1 MFHAATSFIQDL
13 SNWIELTTSDRNR
26 AYLLEVHARYTRVR
40 ARCNLRKWR
49 VLFWAQRFT
58 WWWRARAW
66 APGHAGY
73 LQAIE
78 EWNALAA

>member
-1 MFHAATSFIQDL
+1 MFDNATSFIQDL
-13 SNWIELTTSDRNR
+13 SNWAPFLLDEEYEEITYQIAANR
-26 AYLLEVHARYTRVR
+26 AHR

-66 APGHAGY
+66 APGHAGH